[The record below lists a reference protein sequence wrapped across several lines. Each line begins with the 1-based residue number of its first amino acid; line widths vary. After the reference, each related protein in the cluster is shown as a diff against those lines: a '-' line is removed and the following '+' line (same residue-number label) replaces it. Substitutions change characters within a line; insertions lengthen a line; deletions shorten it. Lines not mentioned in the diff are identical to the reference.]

1 MQLWLTTEQTES
13 STWKWKW
20 KWSIKICGRDK
31 NPCQGYY
38 LERDGG
44 DIKYVLISIYTK
56 LCASLW
62 LTENEVQDG
71 EDEQN
76 IMMCKA
82 DIDNMNLCMN
92 VLIVV

>member
-1 MQLWLTTEQTES
+1 MVGTRIPAKDITS
-13 STWKWKW
+13 
-20 KWSIKICGRDK
+20 
-31 NPCQGYY
+31 
-38 LERDGG
+38 ERDGG

-71 EDEQN
+71 KDEQN